1 VKILIVD
8 DHVENLHLTSD
19 LVKYTGNEALTALN
33 GYEALDIL
41 EEEGIQFV
49 IVDWMMPEMNGIELV
64 NRIRAQFSER
74 YIYIIMLTAKS
85 SPEDIVEGLE
95 SGADDYIS
103 KPFRAREMRARIQT
117 GLRIIGMESRL
128 SQHLSEME
136 ILASH
141 DHLTSL
147 YNRRRFLELAQ
158 DILDKYETL
167 SLFMLDIDHF
177 KQVNDNYGHIAG
189 DKVLKKVAETCE
201 TSMQSIGLIARYG
214 GEEFVGLLPEYNLE
228 QARAYTETLCR
239 EIAQAPVPLA
249 DRNIY
254 ITVSIGVAEYI
265 AGQSLDDL
273 IEAADDAL
281 YQAKADGRNRVEQA
295 T

>member
-1 VKILIVD
+1 
-8 DHVENLHLTSD
+8 
-19 LVKYTGNEALTALN
+19 
-33 GYEALDIL
+33 
-41 EEEGIQFV
+41 
-49 IVDWMMPEMNGIELV
+49 
-64 NRIRAQFSER
+64 
-74 YIYIIMLTAKS
+74 
-85 SPEDIVEGLE
+85 
-95 SGADDYIS
+95 
-103 KPFRAREMRARIQT
+103 
-117 GLRIIGMESRL
+117 
-128 SQHLSEME
+128 ME